1 MQTKSISCLSI
12 GADGR
17 SAKSVRTSRT
27 VKWTVRAS
35 SVIASWQSPHTRPD
49 TTYRTANRR
58 TPLRSM
64 R

>member
-17 SAKSVRTSRT
+17 SAKSVRTSQQSSGPFA
-27 VKWTVRAS
+27 RA
-35 SVIASWQSPHTRPD
+35 QLSPLGRAPIRPD
-49 TTYRTANRR
+49 ATYRTANRR